1 MEGAGAAVLLPSGH
15 LIHSIIND
23 AMDLCVWLQILLV
36 LEVRPIC
43 YRVSSA
49 FSLLLFF
56 LQ

>member
-23 AMDLCVWLQILLV
+23 AMDLYVWLQILLV